1 MIQIQNLGKSYGDLQ
16 VLKDISINISEGEIF
31 GIIGHSG
38 AGKSTLLRC
47 INGLENYSSG
57 FLQVIGKNPQMLHN
71 EDLRNLRKD
80 IGMIFQTANLMPSRS
95 VYENVAF
102 PLKSW
107 AYDKTH
113 IHNKVTELIELVGLK
128 DKINCMPSS
137 LSGGQKQ
144 RVSIARALSLD
155 PKILLCDE
163 ATSALDPKTTKS
175 ILELLDK
182 INKTLNITIVMVT
195 HEMEVVKRLCT
206 RMALMDK
213 GIITSCGYVDNLFLS
228 SNEHVENLLGDK
240 EILPDTGANIKI
252 FFTENIIN
260 KSLITELAH
269 ALDINVSITW
279 GKLEQFREKVLG
291 NLTINVEKNNEE
303 VVVAYLKER
312 NINFKIL

>member
-1 MIQIQNLGKSYGDLQ
+1 MIQIQNLSKSYGNLQ
-16 VLKDISINISEGEIF
+16 VLKDINLNISEGEIF

-47 INGLENYSSG
+47 MNGLENYNSG
-57 FLQVIGKNPQMLHN
+57 SLQIMGKNPQILDN
-71 EDLRNLRKD
+71 KDLRNLRKD

-107 AYDKTH
+107 GYDKAH

-182 INKTLNITIVMVT
+182 INETLNITIVMVT
-195 HEMEVVKRLCT
+195 HEMEVIKQLCT
-206 RMALMDK
+206 KAVLMDK
-213 GIITSCGYVDNLFLS
+213 GIVTSCGYVDNLFLS
-228 SNEHVENLLGDK
+228 SNEHVENLLGEK
-240 EILPDTGANIKI
+240 EILPNTGLNIKI
-252 FFTENIIN
+252 FFTESISN
-260 KSLITELAH
+260 KSLITEMAH
-269 ALDINVSITW
+269 ALDINISITW

-291 NLTINVEKNNEE
+291 SLIINVDKSDERSIIH
-303 VVVAYLKER
+303 YLKER